1 MATPHEYAQVNGERF
16 RKQFHELLKM
26 PSISTDPAYKE
37 DVKRTADWL
46 VTHLNDIGLS
56 AELITTDKHPL
67 VYAEWLGAGES
78 APTILIYGH
87 YDVQPASME
96 DGWDHDPFD
105 PIEKD
110 GNIYAR
116 GADDNKGQFF
126 AHVKAVESALSA
138 DELPNYN
145 IKFIIEG
152 EEESGGE
159 SIAKYVPEN
168 ADKLK
173 ADVCVVSD
181 SSFLDDKTPS
191 ILYGLRGIL
200 TMELH
205 VTGPSS
211 DLHSGSFGGVVHNP
225 LQALAEVIAQL
236 HDENGTITIPHFYD
250 DVVPLTDPEREE
262 LAKVPWSEAE
272 FVAQTGAS
280 QSWGESAYTLRERTG
295 ARPTLEINGLSGGYA
310 GVGFKTVLP
319 AKAMAKISCR
329 LVADQDPNQIFEHI
343 RKHIQAITPPT
354 VTAKLINLGGGF
366 SALADLN
373 DPSMQAGISAYEKGF
388 GARPVFM
395 REGGSIPVVADIQK
409 HVGIPVVLMGFGL
422 PDDGIHG
429 PNEHL
434 GIEMFH
440 KAIDTAIHFYQDYVA
455 LQGG

>member
-1 MATPHEYAQVNGERF
+1 MTTPHNYAQTNGDRF
-16 RKQFHELLKM
+16 RQQFHELLKM
-26 PSISTDPAYKE
+26 RSISTDPAYKD
-37 DVKRTADWL
+37 DVKQTADWL
-46 VTHLNDIGLS
+46 VAHLNDIGLS
-56 AELITTDKHPL
+56 AELITTDNHPL

-126 AHVKAVESALSA
+126 AHVKAVESVLSA
-138 DELPNYN
+138 DESPNYN

-168 ADKLK
+168 ANKLK

-181 SSFLDDKTPS
+181 SSFLDEKTPS

-200 TMELH
+200 AMELH
-205 VTGPSS
+205 ITGPSS

-225 LQALAEVIAQL
+225 LQALAEIIAQL

-250 DVVPLTDPEREE
+250 DVVPLTDPERAE

-272 FVAQTGAS
+272 FVTQTGAP
-280 QSWGESAYTLRERTG
+280 QSWGESDYTLRERTG
-295 ARPTLEINGLSGGYA
+295 ARPTLEINGISGGYA

-319 AKAMAKISCR
+319 AQAMAKISCR

-343 RKHIQAITPPT
+343 HNHIQAITPPT
-354 VTAKLINLGGGF
+354 VTAELINLGGGF

-373 DPSMQAGISAYEKGF
+373 DPAMQAGISAYEKGF

-422 PDDGIHG
+422 PDDGVHG

-440 KAIDTAIHFYQDYVA
+440 KAIDTAIHFYQEYVA
-455 LQGG
+455 LQEK